1 MHTEAWEG
9 YGLAPEAVAKVVP
22 AGRLQTPEDVAS
34 VIAFF
39 LSPGGD
45 YVTGATI
52 VADGGWNLVGPNL
65 VD

>member
-1 MHTEAWEG
+1 
-9 YGLAPEAVAKVVP
+9 VASTGDSRQNASFSVVVW
-22 AGRLQTPEDVAS
+22 VAS